1 MSKIANIVNHSII
14 YLLVYPV
21 IALGWVG
28 YKCLRLK
35 GMTDLEARRQ
45 INKKWDSITESL
57 RQQDNKP

>member
-1 MSKIANIVNHSII
+1 VSKIANIVHHSII

-45 INKKWDSITESL
+45 IVKKWDSVTESL